1 VRSMERVISY
11 IINSM
16 LAKGVIE
23 EKQRAVTAYG
33 LDLLLSTVI
42 SLTVLIVIGNML
54 GQGMQTICFL
64 IPVILFQGFGGG
76 YHCQT
81 HLRCWALMVCS
92 LVFALFVLQS
102 LPAGILVLGAVFSGY
117 PILAIAPV
125 QNVRAPFSERFGRR
139 MHRILVGIYA
149 GSFMA
154 AGMLQIFMGAMKPI
168 LSALSVSGISIGGAY
183 WHNKKRLKSI

>member
-1 VRSMERVISY
+1 MRSMERVISY

-23 EKQRAVTAYG
+23 EKQRA
-33 LDLLLSTVI
+33 
-42 SLTVLIVIGNML
+42 
-54 GQGMQTICFL
+54 
-64 IPVILFQGFGGG
+64 
-76 YHCQT
+76 
-81 HLRCWALMVCS
+81 
-92 LVFALFVLQS
+92 FALFVLQS